1 MNDNPVRIIEL
12 RAENV
17 KRLKAVHITAH
28 PNMQV
33 VSGRNAQGKTSVM
46 DAIWMTLGGGSA
58 TKATQRPIR
67 DGEDTARSELD
78 LGDMVVART
87 WKDGKTS
94 LVVTTKDG
102 FKHPKPQELLDS
114 MVGRFSFDPLA
125 FTRLSAKEQR
135 DALLNL
141 VDLPFDPVEQA
152 TERQRLYDER
162 TQIGREVKQAEGA
175 LASTTKVEAPAEL
188 VSVSEL
194 VEQERQGR
202 AANEAR
208 DASQVRLSR
217 AAREVERLEAELAE
231 AKRELKEASDVKV
244 PDAVD
249 VDAIREQINNAETIN
264 DAVRSNRRHDE
275 LNASLEDARSRQQDK
290 TDAITAL
297 DKQKAEGLASAT
309 FPVEGLGFDD
319 EGVTYQGIPFQQASS
334 AEQIKVSLAM
344 AMALNPKLRVL
355 RIMDGSL
362 LDDESLKIIEQM
374 AVDHDYQV
382 WLEKVG
388 DGGVGVVIEDG
399 EVKA

>member
-1 MNDNPVRIIEL
+1 
-12 RAENV
+12 
-17 KRLKAVHITAH
+17 
-28 PNMQV
+28 
-33 VSGRNAQGKTSVM
+33 
-46 DAIWMTLGGGSA
+46 MTLGGGSA